1 MRKHY
6 QVNEIFTSVQG
17 EGYWTGIP
25 CTFIRLQG
33 CTVGCEWCDTKYT
46 WAKGGTRMTTLE
58 IATLVDTPHAV
69 ITGGEPTMYN
79 LDSLIQILRLNK
91 VYVQLETS
99 GQNELKGRELPDW
112 ITVSPKENLDFKVPP
127 MLFSEAHEI
136 KWVVDD
142 SLSWDPV
149 LKLWEWF
156 STTAVRFEL
165 PWFYFM
171 PEGCPS
177 RKEMMDKT
185 MEWLLFA
192 PGEMQQK
199 FRICDRLQYRLEVR

>member
-1 MRKHY
+1 MRSHY
-6 QVNEIFTSVQG
+6 QVNEIFSSVQG
-17 EGYWTGIP
+17 EGFWTGKP

-33 CTVGCEWCDTKYT
+33 CTVGCPWCDTKYT
-46 WAKGGTRMTTLE
+46 WAKGGTRMYVEDILKA
-58 IATLVDTPHAV
+58 IDAPHVV
-69 ITGGEPTMYN
+69 ITGGEPTMYD
-79 LDSLIQILRLNK
+79 LDTLIYPLSRMG

-99 GQNELKGRELPDW
+99 GQNNLKGKEKPHW
-112 ITVSPKENLDFKVPP
+112 ITISPKKNLLYDFPEE
-127 MLFSEAHEI
+127 LGAIADEI

-142 SLSWDPV
+142 ELDWNPV
-149 LKLWEWF
+149 LARWEWYQKEHGE
-156 STTAVRFEL
+156 A

-185 MEWLLFA
+185 MDWLMFA
-192 PGEMQQK
+192 PNAMQEK